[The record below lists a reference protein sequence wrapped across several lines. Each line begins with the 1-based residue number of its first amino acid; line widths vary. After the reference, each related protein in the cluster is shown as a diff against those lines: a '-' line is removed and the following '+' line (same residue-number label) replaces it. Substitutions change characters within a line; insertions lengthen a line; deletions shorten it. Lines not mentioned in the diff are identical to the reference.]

1 MAIIQC
7 PSCGSNISNQAV
19 QCPKCGCQI
28 QGSENQYQNSTQ
40 GKDYS
45 GLEWY
50 MWILFLCV
58 GWIVPLVYYFV
69 KKDKAPKR
77 ASQALICMWIDL
89 AYWIVWLCI

>member
-40 GKDYS
+40 GKDQR
-45 GLEWY
+45 GR
-50 MWILFLCV
+50 
-58 GWIVPLVYYFV
+58 GNPLRDYLL
-69 KKDKAPKR
+69 P
-77 ASQALICMWIDL
+77 S
-89 AYWIVWLCI
+89 